1 MSEPIK
7 KKRTMANP
15 ALTNIHITQIMGYR
29 MPLAALVSILH
40 RISGAF
46 MFLLFPA
53 VLYLLEQSLTS
64 EISFAHFKSVASH
77 WFVKLILLGLV
88 WAYLHHLCAGIRHLT
103 MDLHYGLTKDG
114 SRRSAVVVLTVS
126 LALTALVALKLF
138 GVF

>member
-1 MSEPIK
+1 MTEPMK
-7 KKRTMANP
+7 KKRPMANS
-15 ALTNIHITQIMGYR
+15 ALTNIHIMQIMGYR

-64 EISFAHFKSVASH
+64 EISFAHFKSIASH
-77 WFVKLILLGLV
+77 WFVKLVLLGLV
-88 WAYLHHLCAGIRHLT
+88 WAYLHHLCAGIRHLI

-114 SRRSAVVVLTVS
+114 SRRSAVVVLAISLLLTV
-126 LALTALVALKLF
+126 LVTLKLF

>member
-1 MSEPIK
+1 MSEPMK
-7 KKRTMANP
+7 KKRPMANP
-15 ALTNIHITQIMGYR
+15 ALTNIHIAQIIGYR

-46 MFLLFPA
+46 MFLLFPV

-64 EISFAHFKSVASH
+64 EISFSHFKSIASH
-77 WFVKLILLGLV
+77 WLVKLVLLGLV

-114 SRRSAVVVLTVS
+114 SRRSAAAVLIISLLLTV
-126 LALTALVALKLF
+126 LVALKLF